1 MPSATKSEADCIE
14 SAYEDAVGT
23 LFTQLFQ
30 NMTSQPGDSQELV
43 AHFTTGLN
51 VLREAKQL
59 ALGVV
64 NAPQVSAKVISPSVT
79 VKDGKASTLKNP

>member
-1 MPSATKSEADCIE
+1 MSSETKSDADCIE
-14 SAYEDAVGT
+14 SAYETAVGT

-51 VLREAKQL
+51 ILRKAKQL

-64 NAPQVSAKVISPSVT
+64 NAPQASATVIAPSVA
-79 VKDGKASTLKNP
+79 VKDGKASTPNNR